1 MNETTPGPG
10 PEHVGVAVAEF
21 NGSITERLLDGA
33 IKMLEELDVPT
44 ISVVRV
50 PGALELALVADRLLS
65 SGCDAVV
72 AVGAVIKGE
81 TDHYDIVAN
90 ISARGLAE
98 VALRHSKPV
107 GNAVLTVREY
117 EHALERALPGPA
129 NKGAEAARAAVET
142 VRALRGSESAQ
153 SEVDLVWRGGLHDR
167 LSSSPTTE
175 LQVEAAASH
184 PATREC
190 AVVTRPETPEGLWHG
205 SKIPLAAFSMTTR
218 RLRDR

>member
-1 MNETTPGPG
+1 MSAVNEKTPGPG

-33 IKMLEELDVPT
+33 VKMLEELDVPT

-117 EHALERALPGPA
+117 EQALERALPGPA

-142 VRALRGSESAQ
+142 VRALRG
-153 SEVDLVWRGGLHDR
+153 
-167 LSSSPTTE
+167 
-175 LQVEAAASH
+175 
-184 PATREC
+184 
-190 AVVTRPETPEGLWHG
+190 
-205 SKIPLAAFSMTTR
+205 I
-218 RLRDR
+218 